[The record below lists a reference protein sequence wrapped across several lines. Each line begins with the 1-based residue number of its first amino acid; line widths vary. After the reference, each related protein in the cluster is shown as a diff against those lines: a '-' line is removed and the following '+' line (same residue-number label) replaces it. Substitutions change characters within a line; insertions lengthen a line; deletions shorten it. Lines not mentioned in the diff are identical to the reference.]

1 MKSKLLKRM
10 TAIVLTIVSIFTMF
24 SATLSVSA
32 AEISTDDE
40 ASVAA
45 SLDTSNG
52 QWVTVKIEKDG
63 EDNWNGSGWGNGR
76 YILNGVRMHCLIP
89 SSYGPVDSTGTVTV
103 KFEECGKTGWWQ
115 SLRKAMYYYNR
126 DKLDDKIYSL
136 LESVWED
143 KSLKNRAL
151 MFHYASAYLYS
162 HTGRGEG
169 IDWSYGTASN
179 DQRSIIKQLAEYID
193 NLPAPP
199 SSYVCY
205 IITPN
210 DDTRQVMLWE
220 SYNELTIE
228 KIDSETGK
236 RLSGAKFNFY
246 YTGKG
251 DGCYGS
257 RLSRGVYTTGSDG
270 TVTIKDVPPGSYEL
284 VEETAPDGYQKSDKP
299 LSIRVETSQTSKV
312 KKTYKF
318 ENTPKPKEQGVMKI
332 YKKSAN
338 EELTNNN
345 SCYSLE
351 GAKFQIFTDKACT
364 KPAKNS
370 SDSNMYITTDKKGIG
385 YYGDSTRN
393 VTASLIESYY
403 VKEIEAPKGY
413 ALNDGVFQFKKTD
426 ETSEN
431 GYPIYAFT
439 CEDEPIND
447 PVGIVLQKRN
457 AVTGEKENQGL
468 ENAVFEIKYYSQEID
483 KDYDVDTSK
492 DEAKPNI
499 DEANL
504 KRTWYIK
511 TDSDGY
517 TILTN
522 DTNYFIDDSK
532 YNSDDLYSD
541 GGSITIP
548 IGTIVIKEV
557 EAPAG
562 YKISDMVFYRRITE
576 EIAKISQ
583 DTNTPIEVPIDEQ
596 PIIYKGKIELTKT
609 DEETGKALANA
620 VYGIYSSNTTDKN
633 GNLLDKF
640 KLDTLNTGNNGKAIS
655 KDFDN
660 GTYYMQEIIPP
671 TGYVRDKTV
680 YPVTVNAD
688 SENFVVKVNR
698 SDKPITVEI
707 SKTDIT
713 GQKELPGAK
722 LKVTNSENTVVDS
735 WTSGTTSHI
744 IKRLPA
750 GEYTLTE
757 EIAPNG
763 YVTASSIKFT
773 VKDDGTVN
781 KVVMKDD
788 TTKYEFSKVDE
799 SNNLIKDVTL
809 QVLDSTKSKVIDE
822 WVTDGKTNHKII
834 GKLVVG
840 ETYYLHE
847 VSAPNQYKLA
857 SDKKFT
863 VKDTAELQ
871 TVTMVNTLKKGTV
884 TLYKQDSNGNALAG
898 SEWALFNADGT
909 AVTVTQTGS
918 GIYFAAPSGKT
929 TNLVTDKNGK
939 LVISNLDLGS
949 YYFEE
954 TKSPT
959 SHMPY
964 GKKIEFTISADS
976 NATLNQKV
984 AAKNGN
990 IVMYETGGNGTNT
1003 IFFTGFSMLAISLAV
1018 IAVYMFKTKKHSSK

>member
-10 TAIVLTIVSIFTMF
+10 TAIVLTVVSIFTMF

-32 AEISTDDE
+32 AVISTDDQ

-45 SLDTSNG
+45 SLDTSSG

-76 YILNGVRMHCLIP
+76 YLLNGVRMHCLIP

-136 LESVWED
+136 LESVWEE
-143 KSLKNRAL
+143 KSPKNRAL
-151 MFHYASAYLYS
+151 MFHYAAAYLYS

-179 DQRSIIKQLAEYID
+179 DQKSIIKQLAEYID
-193 NLPAPP
+193 NQPAPP
-199 SSYVCY
+199 SNYICY
-205 IITPN
+205 IVTPN

-220 SYNELTIE
+220 SYNEVIIE
-228 KIDSETGK
+228 KVDSVTGK
-236 RLSGAKFNFY
+236 KLSGAKFNFY

-257 RLSRGVYTTGSDG
+257 RVSRGVYTTGSDG

-351 GAKFQIFTDKACT
+351 GARFQIFTDKACT
-364 KPAKNS
+364 VPAKNS
-370 SDSNMYITTDKKGIG
+370 SDNNMYITTDKNGVG
-385 YYGDSTRN
+385 YYGGSTRN

-426 ETSEN
+426 ETSDN
-431 GYPIYAFT
+431 GYPIYSFT
-439 CEDEPIND
+439 CEDEPGDD
-447 PVGIVLQKRN
+447 PITVRLKKQDKN
-457 AVTGEKENQGL
+457 TGLTTERLADAEFTVSFYGDFYYTEKEISTHIPL
-468 ENAVFEIKYYSQEID
+468 
-483 KDYDVDTSK
+483 
-492 DEAKPNI
+492 
-499 DEANL
+499 
-504 KRTWYIK
+504 RTWIIK
-511 TDSDGY
+511 TDKNGNAVLDETHLVSGDKFY
-517 TILTN
+517 
-522 DTNYFIDDSK
+522 
-532 YNSDDLYSD
+532 YNNNLIVLPY
-541 GGSITIP
+541 
-548 IGTIVIKEV
+548 GTITVEETKAPDNYLLNPEVFIAHMTKE
-557 EAPAG
+557 G
-562 YKISDMVFYRRITE
+562 GLTWIT
-576 EIAKISQ
+576 
-583 DTNTPIEVPIDEQ
+583 TNSLTPEGELIVDEQ
-596 PIIYKGKIELTKT
+596 PIIYQGKIELTKT
-609 DEETGKALANA
+609 DEETSKALAGA
-620 VYGIYSSNTTDKN
+620 VYGVYNSNTTDKD
-633 GNLLDKF
+633 GNLLTSS
-640 KLDTLNTGNNGKAIS
+640 KLDTLTTGSSGKAIS
-655 KDFDN
+655 KAFDN
-660 GTYYMQEIIPP
+660 GTYYMQEITPP

-680 YPVTVNAD
+680 YPVTINAD
-688 SENFVVKVNR
+688 SENFVVKVTR
-698 SDKPITVEI
+698 TDKPITVEI

-713 GQKELPGAK
+713 GQKEVPGAK

-735 WTSGTTSHI
+735 WISGTTPHI

-773 VKDDGTVN
+773 VKDDGSVN

-799 SNNLIKDVTL
+799 NNNLIKDVTL
-809 QVLDSTKSKVIDE
+809 QVLDSTKSNVIDE
-822 WVTDGKTNHKII
+822 WVTDGKTNHQII

-840 ETYYLHE
+840 QTYYLHE

-871 TVTMVNTLKKGTV
+871 TVKMIDKLKKGTV
-884 TLYKQDSNGNALAG
+884 TLYKQDSKGNALNG
-898 SEWALFNADGT
+898 SEWALFKADDT
-909 AVTVTQTGS
+909 AVTVTQTGA
-918 GIYFAAPSGKT
+918 GVYFSALSGKSV
-929 TNLVTDKNGK
+929 NLATDENGK

-954 TKSPT
+954 TKSPEN
-959 SHMPY
+959 HMPY
-964 GKKIEFTISADS
+964 GKRLEFTISPDS
-976 NATLNQKV
+976 EKVLNPTV
-984 AAKNGN
+984 TAKNDK
-990 IVMYETGGNGTNT
+990 IVLYETGGNGTNT
-1003 IFFTGFSMLAISLAV
+1003 IFLAGFSMLAISLAV
-1018 IAVYMFKTKKHSSK
+1018 IAVYMFKAKKHSRK

>member
-1 MKSKLLKRM
+1 MKSKLLKQM

-76 YILNGVRMHCLIP
+76 YLLNGVRMHCLMP
-89 SSYGPVDSTGTVTV
+89 SAYGPVDSTGTVTV
-103 KFEECGKTGWWQ
+103 KFEEVGSTGWWQ

-151 MFHYASAYLYS
+151 MFHYASAWLYS
-162 HTGRGEG
+162 HTDRGKG
-169 IDWSYGTASN
+169 TDWSYGTASN
-179 DQRSIIKQLAEYID
+179 DQRSIIEQLAKYID

-199 SSYVCY
+199 SSYICY
-205 IITPN
+205 IVTPN

-228 KIDSETGK
+228 KVDAVTGK
-236 RLSGAKFNFY
+236 KLSGAKFTLF

-257 RLSRGVYTTGSDG
+257 RVNRGTYTTGSDG
-270 TVTIKDVPPGSYEL
+270 KITIKDLPPGSYEL
-284 VEETAPDGYQKSDKP
+284 VEEKAPNGYIKSDEP
-299 LSIRVETSQTSKV
+299 LSIRLETSQTSKV
-312 KKTYKF
+312 KKTYQFK
-318 ENTPKPKEQGVMKI
+318 NTPEPPEQGVIKI

-351 GAKFQIFTDKACT
+351 GAKFQIFTDKDC
-364 KPAKNS
+364 KVPAKNS
-370 SDSNMYITTDKKGIG
+370 SDSNMYITTDKDGVG
-385 YYGDSTRN
+385 YYGGSTRN

-431 GYPIYAFT
+431 GYPIYSFECT
-439 CEDEPIND
+439 DSPIDD
-447 PVGIVLQKRN
+447 PIGIVLQKRN
-457 AVTGEKENQGL
+457 AVTGETENQGL
-468 ENAVFEIKYYSQEID
+468 ENAVFEIKYYAQEID
-483 KDYDVDTSK
+483 NDYDVDTSK
-492 DEAKPNI
+492 NTVAPVL

-511 TDSDGY
+511 TNEKGRALLSSSYIAD
-517 TILTN
+517 
-522 DTNYFIDDSK
+522 NYA
-532 YNSDDLYSD
+532 SDDYYYNNGL
-541 GGSITIP
+541 ITFP
-548 IGTIVIKEV
+548 IGTVAIKEV
-557 EAPAG
+557 EAPEG
-562 YKISDMVFYRRITE
+562 YTISNFTFYRRINE
-576 EIAKISQ
+576 EIASLAQ

-596 PIIYKGKIELTKT
+596 PIIYQGKIELTKT
-609 DEETGKALANA
+609 DEETAKALAGA
-620 VYGIYSSNTTDKN
+620 VYGIYSSNTTDKT
-633 GNLLDKF
+633 GNLLTSS
-640 KLDTLNTGNNGKAIS
+640 KLDTLTSGSNGKAIS
-655 KDFDN
+655 KGFDN
-660 GTYYMQEIIPP
+660 GTYYMQEITPP
-671 TGYVRDKTV
+671 TGYVRDKTI
-680 YPVTVNAD
+680 YPVTINAD
-688 SENFVVKVNR
+688 SENFVVKVAR
-698 SDKPITVEI
+698 ADKSITVEI

-713 GQKELPGAK
+713 GQNELPYAK
-722 LKVTNSENTVVDS
+722 LKITNSKNTVVAS
-735 WTSGTTSHI
+735 WISGTTPHI

-757 EIAPNG
+757 EIAPDG
-763 YVTASSIKFT
+763 YVTASSINFT
-773 VKDDGTVN
+773 VKDDGSVN

-799 SNNLIKDVTL
+799 NNNLIKDVTL
-809 QVLDSTKSKVIDE
+809 QVLDSTKSNVIDE

-847 VSAPNQYKLA
+847 VSAPNQYKIA

-871 TVTMVNTLKKGTV
+871 TVTMVNIFKKGTV
-884 TLYKQDSNGNALAG
+884 TLYKQDSKGNALNG
-898 SEWALFNADGT
+898 SEWALFKADGT
-909 AVTVTQTGS
+909 AVTVTQTGN
-918 GIYFAAPSGKT
+918 GIYFAAPSGKS

-964 GKKIEFTISADS
+964 GKKLEFIISAY
-976 NATLNQKV
+976 NETVLNPKV
-984 AAKNGN
+984 TAKNDK
-990 IVMYETGGNGTNT
+990 IVLYETGGNGTNT
-1003 IFFTGFSMLAISLAV
+1003 IFFAGFSMLAISLAV

>member
-10 TAIVLTIVSIFTMF
+10 TAIVLTVVSIFTMF

-32 AEISTDDE
+32 AVISTDDQ

-45 SLDTSNG
+45 SLDTSSG

-76 YILNGVRMHCLIP
+76 YLLNGVRMHCLIP

-136 LESVWED
+136 LESVWEE
-143 KSLKNRAL
+143 KSPKNRAL
-151 MFHYASAYLYS
+151 MFHYAAAYLYS

-179 DQRSIIKQLAEYID
+179 DQKSIIKQLAEYID
-193 NLPAPP
+193 NQPAPP
-199 SSYVCY
+199 SNYICY
-205 IITPN
+205 IVTPN

-284 VEETAPDGYQKSDKP
+284 VEETAPDGYQQSDKP

-364 KPAKNS
+364 VPAKNS
-370 SDSNMYITTDKKGIG
+370 SDSNMYITTDKNGIG

-413 ALNDGVFQFKKTD
+413 ALNNGVFQFKKTD
-426 ETSEN
+426 ETSDN
-431 GYPIYAFT
+431 GYPIYSFT
-439 CEDEPIND
+439 CEDLPQND
-447 PVGIVLQKRN
+447 PVEILLRKTDKNGK
-457 AVTGEKENQGL
+457 GL
-468 ENAVFEIKYYSQEID
+468 PDAEFTIKYYSGFYSSENELNG
-483 KDYDVDTSK
+483 V
-492 DEAKPNI
+492 EA
-499 DEANL
+499 E
-504 KRTWYIK
+504 RTWIFK
-511 TDSDGY
+511 TDEDGY
-517 TILTN
+517 AIYDESYKISGDEFYTTKLGTPIILLGTITIQE
-522 DTNYFIDDSK
+522 TKAPVGYIIDDSIFIRQITSSDSTTDIVK
-532 YNSDDLYSD
+532 TYNAPE
-541 GGSITIP
+541 IP
-548 IGTIVIKEV
+548 NEHI
-557 EAPAG
+557 P
-562 YKISDMVFYRRITE
+562 Y
-576 EIAKISQ
+576 Q
-583 DTNTPIEVPIDEQ
+583 
-596 PIIYKGKIELTKT
+596 GKIELTKT
-609 DEETGKALANA
+609 DEETSKALAGA
-620 VYGIYSSNTTDKN
+620 VYGVYNSNTTDKD
-633 GNLLDKF
+633 GNLLTSS
-640 KLDTLNTGNNGKAIS
+640 KLDTLTTGSSGKAIS
-655 KDFDN
+655 KAFDN
-660 GTYYMQEIIPP
+660 GTYYMQEITPP

-680 YPVTVNAD
+680 YPVTINAD
-688 SENFVVKVNR
+688 SENFVVKVTR
-698 SDKPITVEI
+698 TDKPITVEI

-713 GQKELPGAK
+713 GQKEVPGAK

-735 WTSGTTSHI
+735 WISGTTPHI

-773 VKDDGTVN
+773 VKDDGSVN

-799 SNNLIKDVTL
+799 NNNLIKDVTL
-809 QVLDSTKSKVIDE
+809 QVLDSTKSNVIDE
-822 WVTDGKTNHKII
+822 WVTDGKTNHQII

-840 ETYYLHE
+840 QTYYLHE
-847 VSAPNQYKLA
+847 VEAPNQYKLA

-871 TVTMVNTLKKGTV
+871 TVTMVNIFKKGTV
-884 TLYKQDSNGNALAG
+884 TLYKQDSKGNALAG
-898 SEWALFNADGT
+898 SEWALFKADGT
-909 AVTVTQTGS
+909 AVTVTQTGT
-918 GIYFAAPSGKT
+918 GIYFAAPSGKS

-964 GKKIEFTISADS
+964 SKKLEFIISADS
-976 NATLNQKV
+976 ETVLNPKV
-984 AAKNGN
+984 TAKNDK
-990 IVMYETGGNGTNT
+990 IVLYETGGNGTNT
-1003 IFFTGFSMLAISLAV
+1003 IFFAGFSMLAISLAV
-1018 IAVYMFKTKKHSSK
+1018 IAVYMLKTKKHSRK

>member
-10 TAIVLTIVSIFTMF
+10 TAIVLTVVSIFTMF

-32 AEISTDDE
+32 AVISTDDE

-76 YILNGVRMHCLIP
+76 YLLNGVRMHCLIP

-103 KFEECGKTGWWQ
+103 KFEECGNTGWWQ

-151 MFHYASAYLYS
+151 MFHYASAWLYS
-162 HTGRGEG
+162 HTDRGKG
-169 IDWSYGTASN
+169 TDWSYGTASN
-179 DQRSIIKQLAEYID
+179 DQRSIIEQLAKYID

-199 SSYVCY
+199 SSYICY
-205 IITPN
+205 IVTPN

-228 KIDSETGK
+228 KVDAVTGK
-236 RLSGAKFNFY
+236 KLSGAKFTLF

-257 RLSRGVYTTGSDG
+257 RVNRGTYTTGSDG
-270 TVTIKDVPPGSYEL
+270 KLTIKDLPPGSYEL
-284 VEETAPDGYQKSDKP
+284 VEEKAPNGYIKSDEP
-299 LSIRVETSQTSKV
+299 LSIRLETSQTSKV
-312 KKTYKF
+312 KKTYQFK
-318 ENTPKPKEQGVMKI
+318 NTPEPPEQGVIKI

-364 KPAKNS
+364 VPAKNS
-370 SDSNMYITTDKKGIG
+370 SDSNMYIITDKNGVG
-385 YYGDSTRN
+385 YYGDSKRN
-393 VTASLIESYY
+393 VTASLIETYY
-403 VKEIEAPKGY
+403 IKEVEAPKGY
-413 ALNDGVFQFKKTD
+413 ALNNKVFQLNKTD
-426 ETSEN
+426 EVSEN
-431 GYPIYAFT
+431 GYPIYSFT

-457 AVTGEKENQGL
+457 AVTGETEKQGL
-468 ENAVFEIKYYSQEID
+468 ENAVFEIKYYAQEID
-483 KDYDVDTSK
+483 KDYDIDTSTSTV
-492 DEAKPNI
+492 APAI

-511 TDSDGY
+511 TNDKGRALLSTDYLADNYISDDFYYTSENPNPALPLGTLVIKEKEAPKGY
-517 TILTN
+517 TIS
-522 DTNYFIDDSK
+522 DFI
-532 YNSDDLYSD
+532 
-541 GGSITIP
+541 
-548 IGTIVIKEV
+548 
-557 EAPAG
+557 
-562 YKISDMVFYRRITE
+562 FYRKLSE
-576 EIAKISQ
+576 DVIANIK

-596 PIIYKGKIELTKT
+596 PIIYQGKIELTKT
-609 DEETGKALANA
+609 DEETAKALAGA
-620 VYGIYSSNTTDKN
+620 VYGVYSSNTTDKN
-633 GNLLDKF
+633 GNLPDSS
-640 KLDTLNTGNNGKAIS
+640 KLDTLTTGSNGKAIS

-660 GTYYMQEIIPP
+660 GTYYMQEITPP

-680 YPVTVNAD
+680 YPVTIQAD
-688 SENFVVKVNR
+688 SENFVVKVTR
-698 SDKPITVEI
+698 TDKPITVEI

-713 GQKELPGAK
+713 GQKEVPGAK
-722 LKVTNSENTVVDS
+722 LKVTNSENAVIRS
-735 WTSGTTSHI
+735 WTSGTTPYI
-744 IKRLPA
+744 IKELPA

-773 VKDDGTVN
+773 VKNDGSVN

-799 SNNLIKDVTL
+799 NNNLIKDVTL
-809 QVLDSTKSKVIDE
+809 QVLDSTKSNVIDE
-822 WVTDGKTNHKII
+822 WVTDGKTNHQII

-840 ETYYLHE
+840 QTYYLHE
-847 VSAPNQYKLA
+847 VSAPNQYKIA

-871 TVTMVNTLKKGTV
+871 TVTMVNIFKKGTV
-884 TLYKQDSNGNALAG
+884 TLYKQDSKGNALAD
-898 SEWALFNADGT
+898 SEWALFKSDGT
-909 AVTVTQTGS
+909 AVTVTQTGN
-918 GIYFAAPSGKT
+918 GIYFAAPSGKS

-964 GKKIEFTISADS
+964 GKKLEFTISAD
-976 NATLNQKV
+976 NETVLNPKV
-984 AAKNGN
+984 TSKNDK
-990 IVMYETGGNGTNT
+990 IVLYETGGNGTNT
-1003 IFFTGFSMLAISLAV
+1003 IFFAGFSMLAISLAV

>member
-1 MKSKLLKRM
+1 MKSKLLKQM

-76 YILNGVRMHCLIP
+76 YLLNGVRMHCLIP

-136 LESVWED
+136 LKSVWED

-151 MFHYASAYLYS
+151 MFHYASAWLYS
-162 HTGRGEG
+162 HTDRGKG
-169 IDWSYGTASN
+169 TDWSYGTASS
-179 DQRSIIKQLAEYID
+179 DQKFIIEQLAKYID

-236 RLSGAKFNFY
+236 RLSGAKFNLY

-338 EELTNNN
+338 EELTSNN

-364 KPAKNS
+364 VPAKNS

-426 ETSEN
+426 DVSEN
-431 GYPIYAFT
+431 GYPIYTFT
-439 CEDEPIND
+439 CFDIPQND
-447 PVGIVLQKRN
+447 PVEILLKKTDKSGKGLPN
-457 AVTGEKENQGL
+457 AEFT
-468 ENAVFEIKYYSQEID
+468 IKYYSGFYSAENELEG
-483 KDYDVDTSK
+483 V
-492 DEAKPNI
+492 EA
-499 DEANL
+499 E
-504 KRTWYIK
+504 RTWVFK
-511 TDSDGY
+511 TDEDGY
-517 TILTN
+517 AIYDESYKISGDNFYTTKLGTPIILLGTVTIQETKAPVG
-522 DTNYFIDDSK
+522 YIIDDSIFIRQITSSDSTTDIVK
-532 YNSDDLYSD
+532 TYNAPE
-541 GGSITIP
+541 IP
-548 IGTIVIKEV
+548 NEHI
-557 EAPAG
+557 P
-562 YKISDMVFYRRITE
+562 Y
-576 EIAKISQ
+576 Q
-583 DTNTPIEVPIDEQ
+583 
-596 PIIYKGKIELTKT
+596 GKIELTKT
-609 DEETGKALANA
+609 DEETAKALAGA
-620 VYGIYSSNTTDKN
+620 VYGIYNSNTTDKN
-633 GNLLDKF
+633 GNLLNSS
-640 KLDTLNTGNNGKAIS
+640 KLDTLTTGSNGKAIS
-655 KDFDN
+655 KAFDN
-660 GTYYMQEIIPP
+660 GAYYMQEITPP

-680 YPVTVNAD
+680 YPVTIQAD
-688 SENFVVKVNR
+688 SENFVVKVTR
-698 SDKPITVEI
+698 TDKPITVEI

-713 GQKELPGAK
+713 GQKEVPGAK
-722 LKVTNSENTVVDS
+722 LKITNSENTVVDS
-735 WTSGTTSHI
+735 WISGTTSHI

-750 GEYTLTE
+750 DEYTLTE
-757 EIAPNG
+757 EIAPDG

-773 VKDDGTVN
+773 VKDDGSVN

-799 SNNLIKDVTL
+799 NNNLIKDVTL
-809 QVLDSTKSKVIDE
+809 QVLDSTKSNVIDE
-822 WVTDGKTNHKII
+822 WVTDGKTNHQII

-840 ETYYLHE
+840 QTYYLHE
-847 VSAPNQYKLA
+847 VSAPNQYKIA

-871 TVTMVNTLKKGTV
+871 TVTMVNIFKKGTV
-884 TLYKQDSNGNALAG
+884 TLYKQDSKGNALAD
-898 SEWALFNADGT
+898 SEWALFKSDGT
-909 AVTVTQTGS
+909 AVTVTQTGN
-918 GIYFAAPSGKT
+918 GIYFAAPSGKS

-964 GKKIEFTISADS
+964 GKKLEFTISAD
-976 NATLNQKV
+976 NETVLNPKV
-984 AAKNGN
+984 TSKNDK
-990 IVMYETGGNGTNT
+990 IVLYETGGNGTNT
-1003 IFFTGFSMLAISLAV
+1003 IFFAGFSMLAISLAV

>member
-10 TAIVLTIVSIFTMF
+10 TAIVLTVVSIFTMF

-76 YILNGVRMHCLIP
+76 YLLNGVRMHCLIP

-103 KFEECGKTGWWQ
+103 KFEECGNTGWWQ

-151 MFHYASAYLYS
+151 MFHYASAWLYS
-162 HTGRGEG
+162 HTDRGKG
-169 IDWSYGTASN
+169 TDWSYGTASN
-179 DQRSIIKQLAEYID
+179 DQRSIIEQLAKYID

-199 SSYVCY
+199 SSYICY
-205 IITPN
+205 IVTPN

-228 KIDSETGK
+228 KVDAVTGK
-236 RLSGAKFNFY
+236 KLSGAKFTLF

-257 RLSRGVYTTGSDG
+257 RVNRGTYTTGSDG
-270 TVTIKDVPPGSYEL
+270 KLTIKDLPPGSYEL
-284 VEETAPDGYQKSDKP
+284 VEEKAPNGYIKSDEP
-299 LSIRVETSQTSKV
+299 LSIRLETSQTSKV
-312 KKTYKF
+312 KKTYQFK
-318 ENTPKPKEQGVMKI
+318 NTPEPPEQGVIKI

-370 SDSNMYITTDKKGIG
+370 SDSNMYITTDKNGIG

-413 ALNDGVFQFKKTD
+413 ALNDEVFQFKKTD
-426 ETSEN
+426 ETSDN
-431 GYPIYAFT
+431 GYPIYSFECT
-439 CEDEPIND
+439 DSPIDD
-447 PVGIVLQKRN
+447 PIGIVLQKRN
-457 AVTGEKENQGL
+457 AVTGETDNQGL
-468 ENAVFEIKYYSQEID
+468 ENAVFEIKYYAQEID
-483 KDYDVDTSK
+483 KDYDIDTSTG
-492 DEAKPNI
+492 AVAPVL

-511 TDSDGY
+511 TNEKGRALLSSSYIAD
-517 TILTN
+517 
-522 DTNYFIDDSK
+522 NYA
-532 YNSDDLYSD
+532 SDDYYYNNGL
-541 GGSITIP
+541 ITFP
-548 IGTIVIKEV
+548 IGTVAIKEV
-557 EAPAG
+557 EAPEG
-562 YKISDMVFYRRITE
+562 YTISNFTFYRRINE
-576 EIAKISQ
+576 EIASLAQ

-596 PIIYKGKIELTKT
+596 PIIYQGKIELTKT
-609 DEETGKALANA
+609 DEETSKALAGA
-620 VYGIYSSNTTDKN
+620 VYGIYNSNTTDKD
-633 GNLLDKF
+633 GNLLTSS
-640 KLDTLNTGNNGKAIS
+640 KLDTLTTGSNGKAIS
-655 KDFDN
+655 KAFDN
-660 GTYYMQEIIPP
+660 GTYYMQEITPP
-671 TGYVRDKTV
+671 TGYVRDKTI
-680 YPVTVNAD
+680 YPVTINAD
-688 SENFVVKVNR
+688 SENFVVKVTR
-698 SDKPITVEI
+698 TDKPITVEI

-735 WTSGTTSHI
+735 WISGTTPYI
-744 IKRLPA
+744 IKGLPA

-757 EIAPNG
+757 EISPNG

-773 VKDDGTVN
+773 VKNDGSVN

-799 SNNLIKDVTL
+799 NNNLIKDVTL
-809 QVLDSTKSKVIDE
+809 QVLDSTKSNVIDE
-822 WVTDGKTNHKII
+822 WVTDGKTNHQII

-840 ETYYLHE
+840 QTYYLHE
-847 VSAPNQYKLA
+847 VSAPNQYKIA

-871 TVTMVNTLKKGTV
+871 TVTMVNIFKKGTV
-884 TLYKQDSNGNALAG
+884 TLYKQDSKGNALAD
-898 SEWALFNADGT
+898 SEWALFKSDGT
-909 AVTVTQTGS
+909 AVTVTQTGN
-918 GIYFAAPSGKT
+918 GIYFAAPSGKS
-929 TNLVTDKNGK
+929 TNLVTDKNGE

-964 GKKIEFTISADS
+964 GKKLEFTISAD
-976 NATLNQKV
+976 NETVLNPKV
-984 AAKNGN
+984 TSKNDK
-990 IVMYETGGNGTNT
+990 IVLYETGGNGTNT
-1003 IFFTGFSMLAISLAV
+1003 IFFAGFSMLAISLAV

>member
-10 TAIVLTIVSIFTMF
+10 TAIVLTVVSIFTMF

-76 YILNGVRMHCLIP
+76 YLLNGVRMHCLIP

-103 KFEECGKTGWWQ
+103 KFEECGNTGWWQ

-151 MFHYASAYLYS
+151 MFHYASAWLYS
-162 HTGRGEG
+162 HTDRGKG
-169 IDWSYGTASN
+169 TDWSYGTASN
-179 DQRSIIKQLAEYID
+179 DQRSIIEQLAKYID

-199 SSYVCY
+199 SSYICY
-205 IITPN
+205 IVTPN

-228 KIDSETGK
+228 KVDAVTGK
-236 RLSGAKFNFY
+236 KLSGAKFTLF

-257 RLSRGVYTTGSDG
+257 RVNRGTYTTGSDG
-270 TVTIKDVPPGSYEL
+270 KLTIKDLPPGSYEL
-284 VEETAPDGYQKSDKP
+284 VEEKAPNGYIKSDEP
-299 LSIRVETSQTSKV
+299 LSIRLETSQTSKV
-312 KKTYKF
+312 KKTYQFK
-318 ENTPKPKEQGVMKI
+318 NTPEPPEQGVIKI

-370 SDSNMYITTDKKGIG
+370 SDSNMYITTDKNGIG

-413 ALNDGVFQFKKTD
+413 ALNDEVFQFKKTD
-426 ETSEN
+426 ETSDN
-431 GYPIYAFT
+431 GYPIYSFECT
-439 CEDEPIND
+439 DSPIDD
-447 PVGIVLQKRN
+447 PIGIVLQKRN
-457 AVTGEKENQGL
+457 AVTGETDNQGL
-468 ENAVFEIKYYSQEID
+468 ENAVFEIKYYAQEID
-483 KDYDVDTSK
+483 KDYDIDTSTG
-492 DEAKPNI
+492 AVAPVL

-511 TDSDGY
+511 TNEKGRALLSSSYIAD
-517 TILTN
+517 
-522 DTNYFIDDSK
+522 NYA
-532 YNSDDLYSD
+532 SDDYYYNNGL
-541 GGSITIP
+541 ITFP
-548 IGTIVIKEV
+548 IGTVAIKEV
-557 EAPAG
+557 EAPEG
-562 YKISDMVFYRRITE
+562 YTISNFTFYRRINE
-576 EIAKISQ
+576 EIASLAQ

-596 PIIYKGKIELTKT
+596 PIIYQGKIELTKT
-609 DEETGKALANA
+609 DEETSKALAGA
-620 VYGIYSSNTTDKN
+620 VYGIYNSNTTDKD
-633 GNLLDKF
+633 GNLLTSS
-640 KLDTLNTGNNGKAIS
+640 KLDTLTTGSNGKAIS
-655 KDFDN
+655 KAFDN
-660 GTYYMQEIIPP
+660 GTYYMQEITPP
-671 TGYVRDKTV
+671 TGYVRDKTI
-680 YPVTVNAD
+680 YPVTINAD
-688 SENFVVKVNR
+688 SENFVVKVTR
-698 SDKPITVEI
+698 TDKPITVEI

-735 WTSGTTSHI
+735 WISGTTPYI
-744 IKRLPA
+744 IKGLPA

-757 EIAPNG
+757 EISPNG

-773 VKDDGTVN
+773 VKNDGSVN

-799 SNNLIKDVTL
+799 NNNLIKDVTL
-809 QVLDSTKSKVIDE
+809 QVLDSTKSNVIDE
-822 WVTDGKTNHKII
+822 WVTDGKTNHQII

-840 ETYYLHE
+840 QTYYLHE
-847 VSAPNQYKLA
+847 VSAPNQYKIA

-871 TVTMVNTLKKGTV
+871 TVTMVNIFKKGTV
-884 TLYKQDSNGNALAG
+884 TLYKQDSKGNALAD
-898 SEWALFNADGT
+898 SEWALFKSDGT
-909 AVTVTQTGS
+909 AVTVTQTGN
-918 GIYFAAPSGKT
+918 GIYFAAPSGKS

-964 GKKIEFTISADS
+964 GKKLEFTISAD
-976 NATLNQKV
+976 NETVLNPKV
-984 AAKNGN
+984 TSKNDK
-990 IVMYETGGNGTNT
+990 IVLYETGGNGTNT
-1003 IFFTGFSMLAISLAV
+1003 IFFAGFSMLAISLAV

>member
-10 TAIVLTIVSIFTMF
+10 TAIVLTVVSIFTMF

-32 AEISTDDE
+32 AVISTDDQ

-45 SLDTSNG
+45 SLDTSSG

-76 YILNGVRMHCLIP
+76 YLLNGVRMHCLIP

-136 LESVWED
+136 LESVWEE
-143 KSLKNRAL
+143 KSPKNRAL
-151 MFHYASAYLYS
+151 MFHYAAAYLYS

-179 DQRSIIKQLAEYID
+179 DQKSIIKQLAEYID
-193 NLPAPP
+193 NQPAPP
-199 SSYVCY
+199 SNYICY
-205 IITPN
+205 IVTPN

-364 KPAKNS
+364 VPAKNS
-370 SDSNMYITTDKKGIG
+370 SDSNMYITTDKNGIG

-413 ALNDGVFQFKKTD
+413 ALNNGVFQFKKTD
-426 ETSEN
+426 ETSDN
-431 GYPIYAFT
+431 GYPIYSFT
-439 CEDEPIND
+439 CEDLPQND
-447 PVGIVLQKRN
+447 PVEILLRKTDKNGK
-457 AVTGEKENQGL
+457 GL
-468 ENAVFEIKYYSQEID
+468 PDAEFTIKYYSGFYSSENELNG
-483 KDYDVDTSK
+483 V
-492 DEAKPNI
+492 EA
-499 DEANL
+499 E
-504 KRTWYIK
+504 RTWIFK
-511 TDSDGY
+511 TDEDGY
-517 TILTN
+517 AIYDESYKISGDEFYTTKLGTPIILLGTITIQE
-522 DTNYFIDDSK
+522 TKAPVGYIIDDSIFIRQITSSDSTTDIVK
-532 YNSDDLYSD
+532 TYNAPE
-541 GGSITIP
+541 IP
-548 IGTIVIKEV
+548 NEHI
-557 EAPAG
+557 P
-562 YKISDMVFYRRITE
+562 Y
-576 EIAKISQ
+576 Q
-583 DTNTPIEVPIDEQ
+583 
-596 PIIYKGKIELTKT
+596 GKIELTKT
-609 DEETGKALANA
+609 DEETSKALAGA
-620 VYGIYSSNTTDKN
+620 VYGVYNSNTTDKD
-633 GNLLDKF
+633 GNLLTSS
-640 KLDTLNTGNNGKAIS
+640 KLDTLTTGSSGKAIS
-655 KDFDN
+655 KAFDN
-660 GTYYMQEIIPP
+660 GTYYMQEITPP

-680 YPVTVNAD
+680 YPVTINAD
-688 SENFVVKVNR
+688 SENFVVKVTR
-698 SDKPITVEI
+698 TDKPITVEI

-713 GQKELPGAK
+713 GQKEVPGAK

-735 WTSGTTSHI
+735 WISGTTPHI

-773 VKDDGTVN
+773 VKDDGSVN

-799 SNNLIKDVTL
+799 NNNLIKDVTL
-809 QVLDSTKSKVIDE
+809 QVLDSTKSNVIDE
-822 WVTDGKTNHKII
+822 WVTDGKTNHQII

-840 ETYYLHE
+840 QTYYLHE
-847 VSAPNQYKLA
+847 VEAPNQYKLA

-871 TVTMVNTLKKGTV
+871 TVTMVNIFKKGTV
-884 TLYKQDSNGNALAG
+884 TLYKQDSKGNALAG
-898 SEWALFNADGT
+898 SEWALFKADGT
-909 AVTVTQTGS
+909 AVTVTQTGT
-918 GIYFAAPSGKT
+918 GIYFAAPSGKS

-964 GKKIEFTISADS
+964 SKKLEFIISADS
-976 NATLNQKV
+976 ETVLNPKV
-984 AAKNGN
+984 TAKNDK
-990 IVMYETGGNGTNT
+990 IVLYETGGNGTNT
-1003 IFFTGFSMLAISLAV
+1003 IFFAGFSMLAISLAV
-1018 IAVYMFKTKKHSSK
+1018 IAVYMLKTKKHSRK

>member
-10 TAIVLTIVSIFTMF
+10 TAIVLTVVSIFTMF

-32 AEISTDDE
+32 AVISTDDE

-76 YILNGVRMHCLIP
+76 YLLNGVRMHCLIP

-103 KFEECGKTGWWQ
+103 KFEECGNTGWWQ

-151 MFHYASAYLYS
+151 MFHYASAWLYS
-162 HTGRGEG
+162 HTDRGKG
-169 IDWSYGTASN
+169 TDWSYGTASN
-179 DQRSIIKQLAEYID
+179 DQRSIIEQLAKYID

-199 SSYVCY
+199 SSYICY
-205 IITPN
+205 IVTPN

-228 KIDSETGK
+228 KVDAVTGK
-236 RLSGAKFNFY
+236 KLSGAKFTLF

-257 RLSRGVYTTGSDG
+257 RVNRGTYTTGSDG
-270 TVTIKDVPPGSYEL
+270 KLTIKDLPPGSYEL
-284 VEETAPDGYQKSDKP
+284 VEEKAPNGYIKSDEP
-299 LSIRVETSQTSKV
+299 LSIRLETSQTSKV
-312 KKTYKF
+312 KKTYQFK
-318 ENTPKPKEQGVMKI
+318 NTPEPPEQGVIKI

-338 EELTNNN
+338 EELTSNN

-364 KPAKNS
+364 VPAKNS
-370 SDSNMYITTDKKGIG
+370 SDSNMYIITDKNGVG
-385 YYGDSTRN
+385 YYGDSKRN
-393 VTASLIESYY
+393 VTASLIETYY
-403 VKEIEAPKGY
+403 IKEVEAPKGY
-413 ALNDGVFQFKKTD
+413 ALNNKVFQLNKTD
-426 ETSEN
+426 EVSEN
-431 GYPIYAFT
+431 GYPIYSFT
-439 CEDEPIND
+439 CEDLPQND
-447 PVGIVLQKRN
+447 PVEILLKKTDKSGKGIPN
-457 AVTGEKENQGL
+457 AEFT
-468 ENAVFEIKYYSQEID
+468 IKYYSNFYSAESELEGID
-483 KDYDVDTSK
+483 A
-492 DEAKPNI
+492 E
-499 DEANL
+499 
-504 KRTWYIK
+504 RTWVFK
-511 TDSDGY
+511 TDEDGY
-517 TILTN
+517 AIYDESYKISGDDFYTTKLGTPIILLGTVTIQETKAPVG
-522 DTNYFIDDSK
+522 YIIDDSIFIRQITSSDSTTDIVK
-532 YNSDDLYSD
+532 TYNAPE
-541 GGSITIP
+541 IP
-548 IGTIVIKEV
+548 NEHI
-557 EAPAG
+557 P
-562 YKISDMVFYRRITE
+562 Y
-576 EIAKISQ
+576 Q
-583 DTNTPIEVPIDEQ
+583 
-596 PIIYKGKIELTKT
+596 GKIELTKT
-609 DEETGKALANA
+609 DDETAKALAGA
-620 VYGIYSSNTTDKN
+620 VYGIYNSNTTDKN
-633 GNLLDKF
+633 GNLPDSS
-640 KLDTLNTGNNGKAIS
+640 KLDTLTTGSNGKAIS

-660 GTYYMQEIIPP
+660 GTYYMQEITPP

-680 YPVTVNAD
+680 YPVTIQVD
-688 SENFVVKVNR
+688 SENFVVKVTR
-698 SDKPITVEI
+698 TDKPITVEI

-713 GQKELPGAK
+713 GQKEVPGAK
-722 LKVTNSENTVVDS
+722 LKVTNSENAVIRS
-735 WTSGTTSHI
+735 WTSGTTPYI
-744 IKRLPA
+744 IKELPA

-773 VKDDGTVN
+773 VKNDGSVN

-799 SNNLIKDVTL
+799 NNNLIKDVTL
-809 QVLDSTKSKVIDE
+809 QVLDSTKSNVIDE
-822 WVTDGKTNHKII
+822 WVTDGKTNHQII

-840 ETYYLHE
+840 QTYYLHE
-847 VSAPNQYKLA
+847 VSAPNQYKIA

-871 TVTMVNTLKKGTV
+871 TVTMVNIFKKGTV
-884 TLYKQDSNGNALAG
+884 TLYKQDSKGNALAD
-898 SEWALFNADGT
+898 SEWALFKSDGT
-909 AVTVTQTGS
+909 AVTVTQTGN
-918 GIYFAAPSGKT
+918 GIYFAAPSGKS

-964 GKKIEFTISADS
+964 GKKLEFTISAD
-976 NATLNQKV
+976 NETVLNPKV
-984 AAKNGN
+984 TSKNDK
-990 IVMYETGGNGTNT
+990 IVLYETGGNGTNT
-1003 IFFTGFSMLAISLAV
+1003 IFFAGFSMLAISLAV

>member
-10 TAIVLTIVSIFTMF
+10 TAIVLTVVSIFTMF

-32 AEISTDDE
+32 AVISTDDQ

-45 SLDTSNG
+45 SLDTSSG

-76 YILNGVRMHCLIP
+76 YLLNGVRMHCLIP

-136 LESVWED
+136 LESVWEE
-143 KSLKNRAL
+143 KSPKNRAL
-151 MFHYASAYLYS
+151 MFHYAAAYLYS

-179 DQRSIIKQLAEYID
+179 DQKSIIKQLAEYID
-193 NLPAPP
+193 NQPAPP
-199 SSYVCY
+199 SNYICY
-205 IITPN
+205 IVTPN

-364 KPAKNS
+364 VPAKNS
-370 SDSNMYITTDKKGIG
+370 SDSNMYITTDKNGIG

-413 ALNDGVFQFKKTD
+413 SLNNGVFQFKKTD
-426 ETSEN
+426 ETSDN
-431 GYPIYAFT
+431 GYPIYSFT
-439 CEDEPIND
+439 CEDLPQND
-447 PVGIVLQKRN
+447 PVEILLRKTDKNGK
-457 AVTGEKENQGL
+457 GL
-468 ENAVFEIKYYSQEID
+468 PDAEFTIKYYSGFYSSENELNG
-483 KDYDVDTSK
+483 V
-492 DEAKPNI
+492 EA
-499 DEANL
+499 E
-504 KRTWYIK
+504 RTWIFK
-511 TDSDGY
+511 TDEDGY
-517 TILTN
+517 AIYDESYKISGDEFYTTKLGTPIILLGTITIQE
-522 DTNYFIDDSK
+522 TKAPVGYIIDDSIFIRQITSSDSTTDIVK
-532 YNSDDLYSD
+532 TYNAPE
-541 GGSITIP
+541 IP
-548 IGTIVIKEV
+548 NEHI
-557 EAPAG
+557 P
-562 YKISDMVFYRRITE
+562 Y
-576 EIAKISQ
+576 Q
-583 DTNTPIEVPIDEQ
+583 
-596 PIIYKGKIELTKT
+596 GKIELTKT
-609 DEETGKALANA
+609 DEETSKALAGA
-620 VYGIYSSNTTDKN
+620 VYGVYNSNTTDKD
-633 GNLLDKF
+633 GNLLTSS
-640 KLDTLNTGNNGKAIS
+640 KLDTLTTGSSGKAIS
-655 KDFDN
+655 KAFDN
-660 GTYYMQEIIPP
+660 GTYYMQEITPP

-680 YPVTVNAD
+680 YPVTINAD
-688 SENFVVKVNR
+688 SENFVVKVTR
-698 SDKPITVEI
+698 TDKPITVEI

-713 GQKELPGAK
+713 GQKEVPGAK

-735 WTSGTTSHI
+735 WISGTTPHI

-773 VKDDGTVN
+773 VKDDGSVN

-799 SNNLIKDVTL
+799 NNNLIKDVTL
-809 QVLDSTKSKVIDE
+809 QVLDSTKSNVIDE
-822 WVTDGKTNHKII
+822 WVTDGKTNHQII

-840 ETYYLHE
+840 QTYYLHE
-847 VSAPNQYKLA
+847 VEAPNQYKLA

-871 TVTMVNTLKKGTV
+871 TVTMVNIFKKGTV
-884 TLYKQDSNGNALAG
+884 TLYKQDSKGNALAG
-898 SEWALFNADGT
+898 SEWALFKADGT
-909 AVTVTQTGS
+909 AVTVTQTGT
-918 GIYFAAPSGKT
+918 GIYFAAPSGKS

-964 GKKIEFTISADS
+964 SKKLEFIISADS
-976 NATLNQKV
+976 ETVLNPKV
-984 AAKNGN
+984 TAKNDK
-990 IVMYETGGNGTNT
+990 IVLYETGGNGTNT
-1003 IFFTGFSMLAISLAV
+1003 IFFAGFSMLAISLAV
-1018 IAVYMFKTKKHSSK
+1018 IAVYMLKTKKHSRK

>member
-126 DKLDDKIYSL
+126 DKLDNKIYSL

-151 MFHYASAYLYS
+151 MFHYASAWLYS
-162 HTGRGEG
+162 HTDRGKG
-169 IDWSYGTASN
+169 TDWSYGTASS
-179 DQRSIIKQLAEYID
+179 DQKSIIEQLAKYID

-199 SSYVCY
+199 SDYICY
-205 IITPN
+205 IVTPN

-236 RLSGAKFNFY
+236 RLSGAKFHLY

-364 KPAKNS
+364 VPAKNS
-370 SDSNMYITTDKKGIG
+370 SDSNMYITTDKDGVG
-385 YYGDSTRN
+385 YYGGSTRN

-403 VKEIEAPKGY
+403 IKEIEAPKGY
-413 ALNDGVFQFKKTD
+413 TLNDEVFQFKKTD

-431 GYPIYAFT
+431 GYPIYSFT

-457 AVTGEKENQGL
+457 SITGETENQGL
-468 ENAVFEIKYYSQEID
+468 ENAVFEIKNYAQEID
-483 KDYDVDTSK
+483 KDYDVDTSTSTVTP
-492 DEAKPNI
+492 AL

-504 KRTWYIK
+504 KRTWHIK
-511 TDSDGY
+511 TNDKGRSFLAPAYLADS
-517 TILTN
+517 
-522 DTNYFIDDSK
+522 
-532 YNSDDLYSD
+532 YSSGD
-541 GGSITIP
+541 FYYWEDNPEP
-548 IGTIVIKEV
+548 IVPLGTVVIKEV
-557 EAPAG
+557 EAPKG
-562 YKISDMVFYRRITE
+562 YTVSNYIFYRRITE
-576 EIAKISQ
+576 EGAKFAQ
-583 DTNTPIEVPIDEQ
+583 DTNTPIEVPVDEQ
-596 PIIYKGKIELTKT
+596 PIIYQGKIELTKT
-609 DEETGKALANA
+609 DEETSKALAGA
-620 VYGIYSSNTTDKN
+620 VYGIYNSNATDKAD
-633 GNLLDKF
+633 NLLTSS
-640 KLDTLNTGNNGKAIS
+640 KLDTLTTGSNGKAIS
-655 KDFDN
+655 KAFDN
-660 GTYYMQEIIPP
+660 GTYYMQEITPP
-671 TGYVRDKTV
+671 TGYVRDKTI
-680 YPVTVNAD
+680 YPVTINAD
-688 SENFVVKVNR
+688 SENFVVKVAR
-698 SDKPITVEI
+698 ADKPITIEI

-713 GQKELPGAK
+713 GQKEVPYAQ
-722 LKVTNSENTVVDS
+722 LKITNSENTVVAS
-735 WTSGTTSHI
+735 WISGTTPHI

-773 VKDDGTVN
+773 VKDDGSVN

-788 TTKYEFSKVDE
+788 TIKYEFSKVDE
-799 SNNLIKDVTL
+799 NHNLIKDVTL
-809 QVLDSTKSKVIDE
+809 QVLDSTKSNVIDE
-822 WVTDGKTNHKII
+822 WVTDGKTNHQII

-847 VSAPNQYKLA
+847 VSAPNQYKIA

-871 TVTMVNTLKKGTV
+871 TVTMVNVFKKGIV
-884 TLYKQDSNGNALAG
+884 TLYKQDSKGNALAG
-898 SEWALFNADGT
+898 SEWALFKSDGT
-909 AVTVTQTGS
+909 AVTVTQTGT
-918 GIYFAAPSGKT
+918 GIYFAAPSGKS

-964 GKKIEFTISADS
+964 GKKLEFTISAD
-976 NATLNQKV
+976 NETVLNPKV
-984 AAKNGN
+984 TAKNDK
-990 IVMYETGGNGTNT
+990 IVLYETGGNGTNT
-1003 IFFTGFSMLAISLAV
+1003 IFFAGFSMLAISLAV
-1018 IAVYMFKTKKHSSK
+1018 IAVYMFKTKKHSRK